1 MSAARVAAVIAAL
14 SAVGLCRTAWFHFI
28 VEPHVERP
36 IPGPP
41 IDDQF
46 RALVPLLPRSG
57 EVGYV
62 TDEPILL
69 QPGRELQGA
78 KQRFLQMQY
87 SLAPV
92 ILRYDQDRLPLVIVN
107 VADPQRLSDV
117 LRSHALT
124 VVTQVAPNLA
134 VAEPP

>member
-14 SAVGLCRTAWFHFI
+14 SAVGLARTAYFHF
-28 VEPHVERP
+28 VSEPRWERP

-41 IDDQF
+41 IDGQF
-46 RALVPLLPRSG
+46 SALLPLLPRSG

-92 ILRYDQDRLPLVIVN
+92 ILRYDQDRLPLVIAN

-117 LRSHALT
+117 LRRHDLSLVAQ
-124 VVTQVAPNLA
+124 VTPSLA
-134 VAEPP
+134 VARPR